1 MKFNYGGQAVIEG
14 VMMRGP
20 EKWAVA
26 VRTPS
31 GKIVIEERPLASALN
46 TPFFKLPFIRGLVA
60 LYDALVL
67 GIEALVY
74 SANQAVEEEGEKLSK
89 SELGLSMILAFAVG
103 IGLFVVLPTWAAHA
117 SAPVIKAYWAQ
128 NLVEGIIRVI
138 LFFLYVWAIGRME
151 DIERVFAYHGAEHK
165 TIHAY
170 EAGDELTVERVRKY
184 TTLHPRCGTSFLLIV
199 MVVSILIFSLLGDQN
214 LLWRIFS
221 RILLIPVVAGVS
233 YEVLKGSAK
242 ISHTLLGK
250 ILTAP
255 GLWLQKLTTREPDDS
270 MLEVAITSLKAV
282 IKDEVKS

>member
-46 TPFFKLPFIRGLVA
+46 TPLFKLPFIRGLVA

-170 EAGDELTVERVRKY
+170 EAGDELTVEKVRKY

-199 MVVSILIFSLLGDQN
+199 MIVSILIFSLLGDQN
-214 LLWRIFS
+214 LFWRILS